1 MPELALA
8 NSGQSLFSVHNWV
21 TSGRTGMC
29 HSTRTVLHEHAA
41 WATSEGNQKSAAK
54 DRPVEEP
61 CLLPCRWEQR
71 RQDQQAA
78 SSARATASASPAQ
91 PSAYGISEKSL
102 KAELFRKLTV
112 HCSSSPINWR
122 AEACNR
128 SAKHRQQ
135 QLESTGALTA
145 EVSGTMTVSTLKNV
159 SLYIYGLGFFWTRSQ
174 RYVWLIS

>member
-1 MPELALA
+1 M
-8 NSGQSLFSVHNWV
+8 
-21 TSGRTGMC
+21 
-29 HSTRTVLHEHAA
+29 LHKHAA

-78 SSARATASASPAQ
+78 SSARATASASPAH

-145 EVSGTMTVSTLKNV
+145 EVSGAMTVSTLKNV
-159 SLYIYGLGFFWTRSQ
+159 SLYIWAWIFLDTQPAIRLTNLLTLHSPGNITTPSQ
-174 RYVWLIS
+174 KMAS